1 MNSTST
7 SNKKESNEQLPQ
19 EKKFDLYKQI
29 KGNMKKQIE
38 SCKDPITEQSYYC
51 FDCKVATCPKCSFEE
66 HKSHN
71 TICKYPYYQFDNK
84 IIEEHYKDLDN
95 IFNLNPEY
103 LNVDKV
109 RGEMKIMVDS
119 EIKALI
125 THLEKVKE
133 NKLQEIDKLF
143 EGSEPCV
150 NSLKKSVTKSKKN
163 IQDFFSKEKSFFN
176 IESNLNPISEEEKN
190 KEEDLKKNLDAN
202 AKDMSDIN
210 NDYNNMAFLLSYD
223 LLNTS
228 SIKNKQIKSTLST
241 IKDACQNYQDEF
253 KAKISEVSKQIE
265 TLKEPTKEKLNYQ
278 NLTANYYKEIE
289 DKIIRYIAQIKT
301 IQQNVYDT
309 VSRTGQYDDIDK
321 KNFMFELKQKQ
332 NISNILNSA
341 ANETKDNKDLNTSI
355 SENGTGKLRSSNK
368 IRRFDTARRSYLSN
382 FSDAKGISPFNRP
395 KVELSSPNEVK
406 LGSTSVQKYFTY
418 LTMDLINKYFRPEKQ
433 NIDKPPSFDDL
444 DEEDIA
450 RPIPGTNEMQI
461 YDKKKGVITKKKVPM
476 DKAKLKYNYFLT
488 GCRSVVI
495 KDRVYITGGVDRE
508 RNQSKASFVYYLKTN
523 EIKPMPD
530 MIKTHAYHSIE
541 FLEYYKSILVIGGEN
556 TSSCELYDM
565 YSGKWRS
572 LPDLNFP
579 RANTCVYLDKMTHML
594 YCFFGIIGN
603 MSTADTFSDVIECIE
618 LKKANLGW
626 GKVEYK
632 NKAEMDF
639 KFGLC
644 RIFPLDADR
653 LLIYGA
659 SGVRETSKKG
669 AIFLLNKNEIV
680 KIDSK
685 LINEMRMKAQK
696 SKKLTKIISTFL

>member
-1 MNSTST
+1 
-7 SNKKESNEQLPQ
+7 
-19 EKKFDLYKQI
+19 
-29 KGNMKKQIE
+29 
-38 SCKDPITEQSYYC
+38 
-51 FDCKVATCPKCSFEE
+51 
-66 HKSHN
+66 
-71 TICKYPYYQFDNK
+71 
-84 IIEEHYKDLDN
+84 
-95 IFNLNPEY
+95 
-103 LNVDKV
+103 
-109 RGEMKIMVDS
+109 
-119 EIKALI
+119 
-125 THLEKVKE
+125 
-133 NKLQEIDKLF
+133 
-143 EGSEPCV
+143 
-150 NSLKKSVTKSKKN
+150 
-163 IQDFFSKEKSFFN
+163 
-176 IESNLNPISEEEKN
+176 
-190 KEEDLKKNLDAN
+190 
-202 AKDMSDIN
+202 
-210 NDYNNMAFLLSYD
+210 
-223 LLNTS
+223 
-228 SIKNKQIKSTLST
+228 
-241 IKDACQNYQDEF
+241 
-253 KAKISEVSKQIE
+253 
-265 TLKEPTKEKLNYQ
+265 
-278 NLTANYYKEIE
+278 
-289 DKIIRYIAQIKT
+289 
-301 IQQNVYDT
+301 
-309 VSRTGQYDDIDK
+309 
-321 KNFMFELKQKQ
+321 
-332 NISNILNSA
+332 
-341 ANETKDNKDLNTSI
+341 
-355 SENGTGKLRSSNK
+355 
-368 IRRFDTARRSYLSN
+368 
-382 FSDAKGISPFNRP
+382 
-395 KVELSSPNEVK
+395 
-406 LGSTSVQKYFTY
+406 
-418 LTMDLINKYFRPEKQ
+418 
-433 NIDKPPSFDDL
+433 
-444 DEEDIA
+444 
-450 RPIPGTNEMQI
+450 
-461 YDKKKGVITKKKVPM
+461 M